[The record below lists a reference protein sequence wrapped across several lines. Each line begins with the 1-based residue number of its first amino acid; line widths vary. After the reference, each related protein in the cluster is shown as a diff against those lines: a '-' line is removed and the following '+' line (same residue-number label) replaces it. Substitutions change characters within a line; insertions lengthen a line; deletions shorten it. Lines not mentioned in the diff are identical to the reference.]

1 MANLSSL
8 LEEAS
13 GRRQRNLPS
22 VSPTVAPPMA
32 PPIMPQAPQD
42 SGTSLESL
50 LPALLGA
57 AGMQGGMQGE
67 SGPVG
72 SSGGTPSH
80 WENVAQRMATNK
92 YGYSNQDF
100 NKLDSIIDR
109 ESSWDPNAVNPNG
122 GAYGIPQILPSAH
135 PNTHLEDNPRGQ
147 IKWLLNYIDER
158 YGGIDQ
164 ALAFKDREGWY

>member
-1 MANLSSL
+1 
-8 LEEAS
+8 
-13 GRRQRNLPS
+13 
-22 VSPTVAPPMA
+22 MA

-50 LPALLGA
+50 LPSLLG
-57 AGMQGGMQGE
+57 GMQGGGG
-67 SGPVG
+67 SGL
-72 SSGGTPSH
+72 GGTPSH
-80 WENVAQRMATNK
+80 WEDVAQRMATNR

-147 IKWLLNYIDER
+147 IRWLLNYIDER